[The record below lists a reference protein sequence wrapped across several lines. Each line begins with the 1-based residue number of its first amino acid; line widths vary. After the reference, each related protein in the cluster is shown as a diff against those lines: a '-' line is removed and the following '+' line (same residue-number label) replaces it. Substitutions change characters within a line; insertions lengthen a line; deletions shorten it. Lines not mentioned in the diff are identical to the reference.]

1 MASVLFCNIGVIRD
15 VLQEDNGDQQ
25 KVDDDKAR
33 FVDHSF
39 TDSSLWPY
47 KSFRST
53 RVHSK
58 QHHFVDSNI
67 NYEIVSRAI
76 EYSDF
81 LGTDSESQWQMLGR
95 WINMYEPFK
104 L

>member
-1 MASVLFCNIGVIRD
+1 MAD
-15 VLQEDNGDQQ
+15 HQ
-25 KVDDDKAR
+25 KIDDEKPR

-53 RVHSK
+53 RFIQSTS
-58 QHHFVDSNI
+58 FLNSNI

-81 LGTDSESQWQMLGR
+81 FGTDSERVIRCWGDGKICTSHSSYNAHVRPELSKKVG
-95 WINMYEPFK
+95 
-104 L
+104 